1 MFSTTAMRSAILL
14 LALAGSIV
22 AAPQDID
29 FDAVD
34 EA

>member
-1 MFSTTAMRSAILL
+1 MRGAILM
-14 LALAGSIV
+14 LALAGSII